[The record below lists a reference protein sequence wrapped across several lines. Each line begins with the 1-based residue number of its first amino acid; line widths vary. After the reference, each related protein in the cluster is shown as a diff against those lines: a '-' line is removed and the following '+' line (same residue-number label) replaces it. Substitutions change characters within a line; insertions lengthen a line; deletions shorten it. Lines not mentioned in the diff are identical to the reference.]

1 MTKET
6 FLTTFFNQLNESKID
21 YFVYGSYQSLPHDT
35 GGSDI
40 DIVVKEAD
48 MVRLEQILK
57 AFIDG
62 NEIVLASFYSNANAK
77 FYRIISCLWGVQMD
91 FFYKGLCYKGVSYY
105 PIERLHRHLKMHND
119 IVRVLDQNVGFYVDY
134 FKEAIH
140 IGKVKDKYA
149 QALLDLYSSD
159 KDFVRSD
166 IESLYGKKALDLIE
180 TNLSLAGLKDI
191 AKELHG
197 ILRNVILKGNTLR
210 VFRANVINIQRFF
223 KKRPGYVIVVE
234 GTDGSGKSFI
244 INSITP
250 ILNGAFHNGVVY
262 NHLRPNVIPDIA
274 ELMGKRKKAEKDK
287 VTVVSDPHAGK
298 QSGFIGSFIRWSY
311 YMIDYTFGYLK
322 TVWPAIH
329 TKSKVFI
336 FDRYYYEYYFDQK
349 RSHTSLPKWIL
360 RIGEWLLPKPD
371 LVLCLGGDP
380 QKIYERKPETS
391 LEEVT
396 RQTNVLKDFCAKRKN
411 AVWVDT
417 TTAPEESIRCAMNA
431 ICDMMSHR
439 FKNVVLR

>member
-1 MTKET
+1 M
-6 FLTTFFNQLNESKID
+6 
-21 YFVYGSYQSLPHDT
+21 
-35 GGSDI
+35 
-40 DIVVKEAD
+40 
-48 MVRLEQILK
+48 
-57 AFIDG
+57 
-62 NEIVLASFYSNANAK
+62 
-77 FYRIISCLWGVQMD
+77 
-91 FFYKGLCYKGVSYY
+91 
-105 PIERLHRHLKMHND
+105 
-119 IVRVLDQNVGFYVDY
+119 
-134 FKEAIH
+134 
-140 IGKVKDKYA
+140 
-149 QALLDLYSSD
+149 
-159 KDFVRSD
+159 
-166 IESLYGKKALDLIE
+166 
-180 TNLSLAGLKDI
+180 
-191 AKELHG
+191 
-197 ILRNVILKGNTLR
+197 
-210 VFRANVINIQRFF
+210 
-223 KKRPGYVIVVE
+223 
-234 GTDGSGKSFI
+234 
-244 INSITP
+244 
-250 ILNGAFHNGVVY
+250 NGAFHNGVVY

-298 QSGFIGSFIRWSY
+298 QSGFIGSFVRWSY

-371 LVLCLGGDP
+371 LILCLGGDP

-391 LEEVT
+391 IEEVT

-431 ICDMMSHR
+431 ICDMMSPR

>member
-1 MTKET
+1 M
-6 FLTTFFNQLNESKID
+6 NLNDGEILIPL
-21 YFVYGSYQSLPHDT
+21 F
-35 GGSDI
+35 
-40 DIVVKEAD
+40 EALNKKAI
-48 MVRLEQILK
+48 RYNILR
-57 AFIDG
+57 
-62 NEIVLASFYSNANAK
+62 N
-77 FYRIISCLWGVQMD
+77 
-91 FFYKGLCYKGVSYY
+91 YKGLPESACGSDVDMWVHNDDLHSFYEIVETVKSDNAFLLVSFYGDKTTDKLCYLQNNTGVQIDVFKGDIYFKNHILINCDTILNHTIKYNGVSVMDDDFANLIAFIKEIINNGKCKSKYLN
-105 PIERLHRHLKMHND
+105 PILNNP
-119 IVRVLDQNVGFYVDY
+119 VYT
-134 FKEAIH
+134 KEYLNTNLCCFN
-140 IGKVKDKYA
+140 KT
-149 QALLDLYSSD
+149 
-159 KDFVRSD
+159 FT
-166 IESLYGKKALDLIE
+166 ESLYEAINSTNTENRVTELGIKARQ
-180 TNLSLAGLKDI
+180 NLKAKRISSLELKYR
-191 AKELHG
+191 KL
-197 ILRNVILKGNTLR
+197 
-210 VFRANVINIQRFF
+210 QRLF
-223 KKRPGYVIVVE
+223 KRPGYVIVVE

-262 NHLRPNVIPDIA
+262 NHLRPNAIPDIA
-274 ELMGKRKKAEKDK
+274 ELMGKRKKATKDE

-311 YMIDYTFGYLK
+311 YMIDYTFGYMK

-360 RIGEWLLPKPD
+360 RIGEWMLPKPD
-371 LVLCLGGDP
+371 MILCLGGDP
-380 QKIYERKPETS
+380 KKIYERKPETS

-417 TTAPEESIRCAMNA
+417 TTAPEVSIRCAMNV

>member
-1 MTKET
+1 M
-6 FLTTFFNQLNESKID
+6 NLNDGEILIPL
-21 YFVYGSYQSLPHDT
+21 F
-35 GGSDI
+35 
-40 DIVVKEAD
+40 EALNRRS
-48 MVRLEQILK
+48 VRY
-57 AFIDG
+57 
-62 NEIVLASFYSNANAK
+62 NVLRN
-77 FYRIISCLWGVQMD
+77 
-91 FFYKGLCYKGVSYY
+91 YKGLPESACGSDVDMWVHNDDLHSFYEIVEAVKSDNAFQLVSFYGDKTADKLCYLQNNTGVQIDVFKGDIYFKNHILIDSDTILNHTIKYNGVSVMDDDFANLIAFIKEIINNGKCKSKYLS
-105 PIERLHRHLKMHND
+105 PILNNP
-119 IVRVLDQNVGFYVDY
+119 VYT
-134 FKEAIH
+134 KEYLNTNLCRF
-140 IGKVKDKYA
+140 DKT
-149 QALLDLYSSD
+149 
-159 KDFVRSD
+159 F
-166 IESLYGKKALDLIE
+166 IESLYEAINSTNAENRVTELGIKARQ
-180 TNLSLAGLKDI
+180 NLKAKRIPSLELKYR
-191 AKELHG
+191 KL
-197 ILRNVILKGNTLR
+197 
-210 VFRANVINIQRFF
+210 QRLF
-223 KKRPGYVIVVE
+223 KRPGYVIVVE

-322 TVWPAIH
+322 SVWPAIH
-329 TKSKVFI
+329 TKSKVFV

-360 RIGEWLLPKPD
+360 RIGEWMLPKPD
-371 LVLCLGGDP
+371 MILCLGGDP

-396 RQTNVLKDFCAKRKN
+396 RQTDVLKDFCAKRRN

-431 ICDMMSHR
+431 ICKMMSHR